1 MGMGAFTRL
10 SLRRKWRRR
19 WAFFASDAELVAQ
32 ERSSLMCSPRK
43 LVLLT
48 RSTAAP
54 SMVSGGCST
63 FKALH
68 YDGGQCHRAIVIEA
82 GWSQFLWH
90 RYDDGGLEIV

>member
-54 SMVSGGCST
+54 SMVSGGCSVWLFLKST
-63 FKALH
+63 TISFVLLIFSRRLLSLH
-68 YDGGQCHRAIVIEA
+68 HVVKRLT
-82 GWSQFLWH
+82 SFL
-90 RYDDGGLEIV
+90 